1 MGVDISLHIEI
12 RKQNQW
18 HLMTVTS
25 PQWEKNDHEY
35 EIFNTEVFNCRYYH
49 FRDFLNEA
57 DTHRSRNKTI
67 LSAELQE
74 MIEQLTNGFESGKMI
89 EILSVL

>member
-25 PQWEKNDHEY
+25 PQWEKTDHEY
-35 EIFNTEVFNCRYYH
+35 EIFNTEV
-49 FRDFLNEA
+49 LIA
-57 DTHRSRNKTI
+57 GITI
-67 LSAELQE
+67 FGTS
-74 MIEQLTNGFESGKMI
+74 
-89 EILSVL
+89 

>member
-25 PQWEKNDHEY
+25 PQWEKTDHEY
-35 EIFNTEVFNCRYYH
+35 EITKV
-49 FRDFLNEA
+49 
-57 DTHRSRNKTI
+57 S
-67 LSAELQE
+67 QE
-74 MIEQLTNGFESGKMI
+74 MVHLHNLT
-89 EILSVL
+89 

>member
-25 PQWEKNDHEY
+25 PQWEKTDPNM
-35 EIFNTEVFNCRYYH
+35 R
-49 FRDFLNEA
+49 FLIL
-57 DTHRSRNKTI
+57 RS
-67 LSAELQE
+67 
-74 MIEQLTNGFESGKMI
+74 LTAGITTFGTS
-89 EILSVL
+89 

>member
-35 EIFNTEVFNCRYYH
+35 EILIR
-49 FRDFLNEA
+49 
-57 DTHRSRNKTI
+57 RS
-67 LSAELQE
+67 
-74 MIEQLTNGFESGKMI
+74 LTVGITTSGT
-89 EILSVL
+89 S

>member
-25 PQWEKNDHEY
+25 PQWERSDYEY
-35 EIFNTEVFNCRYYH
+35 EIFETEVYNCRYYH
-49 FRDFLNEA
+49 FQDF
-57 DTHRSRNKTI
+57 
-67 LSAELQE
+67 
-74 MIEQLTNGFESGKMI
+74 
-89 EILSVL
+89 V